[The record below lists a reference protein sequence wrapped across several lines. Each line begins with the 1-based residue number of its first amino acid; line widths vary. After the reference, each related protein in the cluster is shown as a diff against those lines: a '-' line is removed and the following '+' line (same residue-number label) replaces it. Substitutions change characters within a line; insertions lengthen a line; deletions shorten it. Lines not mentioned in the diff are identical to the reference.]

1 MKKNYF
7 QISCDVSSP
16 DQNTLYL
23 WTVLKINKTR
33 TQQQSTSSA
42 EKQYQWQLLV
52 QMGEQK
58 LFKKDITFWDNQT
71 SMVVM
76 HMLILSTNSKNLV
89 MAILSRDNV
98 FYFKGK
104 TRINNRSSNVP
115 NLMLLDFKKL
125 F

>member
-1 MKKNYF
+1 
-7 QISCDVSSP
+7 
-16 DQNTLYL
+16 
-23 WTVLKINKTR
+23 
-33 TQQQSTSSA
+33 
-42 EKQYQWQLLV
+42 
-52 QMGEQK
+52 MGEQK
-58 LFKKDITFWDNQT
+58 LFKKDITFWDNQK

-115 NLMLLDFKKL
+115 NLMLLGFKKL

>member
-1 MKKNYF
+1 
-7 QISCDVSSP
+7 
-16 DQNTLYL
+16 
-23 WTVLKINKTR
+23 
-33 TQQQSTSSA
+33 
-42 EKQYQWQLLV
+42 
-52 QMGEQK
+52 MGEQK

>member
-23 WTVLKINKTR
+23 STVLKINKTR

-58 LFKKDITFWDNQT
+58 LFKKDITFWDNQK

>member
-23 WTVLKINKTR
+23 STVLKINKTR